1 MVLSFVQVPRKI
13 TYEVNA
19 DGRDV
24 ALGVGVIGESQQQ
37 TRLSDTRVTDQEE
50 LEEVVVS
57 KARRERIISRG
68 LKDTSASRSAASVAV

>member
-1 MVLSFVQVPRKI
+1 MLAWNRHQQPVSRQTHKI
-13 TYEVNA
+13 DT

-24 ALGVGVIGESQQQ
+24 ALGVSVVGESEQQ

-57 KARRERIISRG
+57 VELLYER
-68 LKDTSASRSAASVAV
+68 LVF